1 MDYKTLFLK
10 TKDLSLLLVE
20 DYEPLRTDMEE
31 LFRDLFKEVVVAENG
46 KEALE
51 LYEKFDKKF
60 DIIITDIQ
68 MPIMN
73 GIELCQEILSVNPN
87 QQIIVLSAYTESE
100 YLLKLINLGIA
111 QFITK
116 PIEYSELTDTL
127 SRVIRKIKNIGRQP
141 SDDVLVH
148 LTETYTWNK
157 DSCILK
163 EDNNIIDLTRN
174 EALVMGL
181 FVDKSEQICS
191 NNDILNIFYVNNI
204 DFNTTSIRNLVFKL
218 RKKLPSRVIT
228 SVYGMGY
235 MLTPIDDLV

>member
-1 MDYKTLFLK
+1 MNYKTLFLK

-20 DYEPLRTDMEE
+20 DYEPLRTDMAE
-31 LFRDLFKEVVVAENG
+31 LFRDLFKKVVIAENG
-46 KEALE
+46 QEALD
-51 LYEKFDKKF
+51 LYKDSDQKF

-73 GIELCQEILSVNPN
+73 GIELCQEVLEINPD

-116 PIEYSELTDTL
+116 PIEYNELTDTL
-127 SRVIRKIKNIGRQP
+127 SRVIKKINNVGKKP
-141 SDDVLVH
+141 SNNTLMH
-148 LTETYTWNK
+148 LIEGYTWNR

-163 EDNNIIDLTRN
+163 NNNKIIELTRN
-174 EALVMGL
+174 ETLVMSL
-181 FVDKSEQICS
+181 LADKSEQICS
-191 NNDILNIFYVNNI
+191 NDDVLDIFDLNGIE
-204 DFNTTSIRNLVFKL
+204 FNATSIRNLVFKL
-218 RKKLPSRVIT
+218 RKKLPSKVIT

-235 MLTPIDDLV
+235 MLTPIDD